1 MGITQTFLHVQEAL
15 CPLGHLPRAGL
26 FMCLKQL
33 TTLSVKKPD
42 ALFWFLKEM
51 PWEDDNTLN
60 KMKTS
65 GELTLWP

>member
-15 CPLGHLPRAGL
+15 RPLGHLPGAGL

-33 TTLSVKKPD
+33 ITLSVTKPD

-60 KMKTS
+60 EVKTS